1 MASITIQWPNGPR
14 LPAIGQG
21 TWRMGEDPSQ
31 RKAEIAALQ
40 HGLDRGLT
48 LIDTAEMYGEG
59 GAEEVVGAA
68 LKGRRDDAFVVSK
81 VYPHNASRSAM
92 IHACERSL
100 RRLSID
106 TIDCYLLHWS
116 SSIPTDDIIE
126 GFMKLQEAGKIK
138 GYGVSNLDDLKM
150 DAWWQHDHG
159 QLCQTDQVLYH
170 LGSRG
175 VEYRL
180 LPLLRERHLPMM
192 AYCPLAQGGRLRQH
206 LMTSP
211 EVIEIAQRH
220 GATPQQVLLAWVIRE
235 QQGQRNVIA
244 IPKAVQPSHI
254 DANMAALELSLT
266 AEDIAQLD
274 HAWPAPTRRKPLDV
288 E

>member
-1 MASITIQWPNGPR
+1 MASITLQWPDGTV

-21 TWRMGEDPSQ
+21 TWKMGEDPSQ

-68 LKGRRDDAFVVSK
+68 LKGRRDEAFIVSK
-81 VYPHNASRSAM
+81 VYPHNASRKEM
-92 IHACERSL
+92 IKACDRSL
-100 RRLSID
+100 RRLNID
-106 TIDCYLLHWS
+106 AIDCYLLHWGS
-116 SSIPTDDIIE
+116 NTPTDEIIE
-126 GFMKLQEAGKIK
+126 GFMHLQQAGKIK
-138 GYGVSNLDDLKM
+138 GYGVSNLDDLEM
-150 DAWWQHDHG
+150 EAWWQHDNG
-159 QLCQTDQVLYH
+159 ALCQTDQVLYH

-180 LPLLRERHLPMM
+180 LPLLRERRLPMM

-206 LMTSP
+206 LMSSSA
-211 EVIEIAQRH
+211 VVDVAQRH
-220 GATPQQVLLAWVIRE
+220 GVTPQQILLAWVIRE
-235 QQGQRNVIA
+235 QYDQRSVIA
-244 IPKAVQPSHI
+244 IPKAVHPDHI
-254 DANMAALELSLT
+254 DDNVAALDITLT
-266 AEDIAQLD
+266 PEDIALLD
-274 HAWPAPTRRKPLDV
+274 HAWPAPTRRQPLDV

>member
-1 MASITIQWPNGPR
+1 MASVAIQWPNGPV

-31 RKAEIAALQ
+31 RAAEVAALQ

-59 GAEEVVGAA
+59 GAEEAVGAA
-68 LKGRRDDAFVVSK
+68 LKGRRDKAFIVSK
-81 VYPHNASRSAM
+81 VYPHNASCQNM
-92 IHACERSL
+92 IKACDRSL
-100 RRLSID
+100 QRLNID
-106 TIDCYLLHWS
+106 AIDCYLLHWGS
-116 SSIPTDDIIE
+116 STPTDEIIE
-126 GFMKLQEAGKIK
+126 GFVRLQEAGKIK
-138 GYGVSNLDDLKM
+138 GYGVSNLDDLEM
-150 DAWWQHDHG
+150 EAWWQHDHG

-180 LPLLRERHLPMM
+180 LPLLRERHVPMM

-206 LMTSP
+206 LMTSSAVT
-211 EVIEIAQRH
+211 EVAQRH
-220 GATPQQVLLAWVIRE
+220 TATPQQILLAWVIRE
-235 QQGQRNVIA
+235 QQGQHNIIA
-244 IPKAVQPSHI
+244 IPKAVHPDHI
-254 DANMAALELSLT
+254 DANMAALNIALT
-266 AEDIAQLD
+266 ADDLALLD
-274 HAWPAPTRRKPLDV
+274 RSWPAPTRRQPLDV